1 MKPDSFYSV
10 LLRLYPPEFRR
21 RYGAAMTETF
31 RVCYQATKQTRLK
44 FWLFIVADTGCAV
57 AMQYVDVGHAALR
70 RPITRWVLACVLGA
84 MCCELA
90 GSALTWSFGYFY
102 HPYLEGLRFA
112 PWVYGSLLG
121 AGLGAMQRL
130 VLRGMSPVAWILVSA
145 ASAAIGLEFAI
156 VLAPTIGPVGY
167 GIVVGAMVAGGQW
180 FMLRGHIQGAAWFV
194 ATSAIVLA
202 AVSISGIAAMNQVL
216 AGLNPLPGTIGTG
229 PPTDGLA
236 LLMRGLSDPMNGTE
250 WAFAVA
256 TMAITGAVVA
266 AMTANHVSSRL
277 SRTP

>member
-1 MKPDSFYSV
+1 MKPGYFYAV
-10 LLRLYPPEFRR
+10 PLRLYPREFRR

-31 RVCYQATKQTRLK
+31 LECYQTTEQPRLK
-44 FWLFIVADTGCAV
+44 LWLFIVADTSRAV
-57 AMQYVDVGHAALR
+57 AIQYVDVWHAALR

-84 MCCELA
+84 MCCELT

-121 AGLGAMQRL
+121 AGLGAIQRL

-156 VLAPTIGPVGY
+156 GLAPTIGPVGY

-180 FMLRGHIQGAAWFV
+180 FMLRGHIQRAAWFV
-194 ATSAIVLA
+194 AMSATALA

-216 AGLNPLPGTIGTG
+216 AGVNPLTRSMGAETTP
-229 PPTDGLA
+229 DGLA
-236 LLMRGLSDPMNGTE
+236 LLLRGLSAPMNGTE

-266 AMTANHVSSRL
+266 AMTANHASSRL

>member
-1 MKPDSFYSV
+1 MTPEFFYSV
-10 LLRLYPPEFRR
+10 LLRLYPREFRR

-31 RVCYQATKQTRLK
+31 RECHRTTNQTRLE
-44 FWLFIVADTGCAV
+44 FWMFVVADTSRAV
-57 AMQYVDVGHAALR
+57 AMQYVDAGCAALG

-84 MCCELA
+84 MCCELT

-102 HPYLEGLRFA
+102 HPYLEGLRFV

-121 AGLGAMQRL
+121 AGLGAIQRL

-156 VLAPTIGPVGY
+156 GLAPVIGPVGF

-180 FMLRGHIQGAAWFV
+180 FLLRGHTQRAAWFV
-194 ATSAIVLA
+194 ATSATVLA
-202 AVSISGIAAMNQVL
+202 AVSISGIAAINRVL
-216 AGLNPLPGTIGTG
+216 AGVNPLPGTVGAE
-229 PPTDGLA
+229 PPQGLA
-236 LLMRGLSDPMNGTE
+236 LLMRGLSAPMDAAE

-256 TMAITGAVVA
+256 TMAITGAVIAVV
-266 AMTANHVSSRL
+266 TANHASSRL
-277 SRTP
+277 SRIP

>member
-1 MKPDSFYSV
+1 
-10 LLRLYPPEFRR
+10 
-21 RYGAAMTETF
+21 
-31 RVCYQATKQTRLK
+31 
-44 FWLFIVADTGCAV
+44 
-57 AMQYVDVGHAALR
+57 
-70 RPITRWVLACVLGA
+70 
-84 MCCELA
+84 MCCELT

-102 HPYLEGLRFA
+102 HPYLEGLRFV

-121 AGLGAMQRL
+121 AGLGAIQRL
-130 VLRGMSPVAWILVSA
+130 VLRGMSPLAWILVSA

-156 VLAPTIGPVGY
+156 GLAPAIGPVGY
-167 GIVVGAMVAGGQW
+167 GIVVGAMVAGVQW

-216 AGLNPLPGTIGTG
+216 AGLNPLPGPIGTG

-236 LLMRGLSDPMNGTE
+236 LLMRGLSAPMNGTE
-250 WAFAVA
+250 WAFAAA

-266 AMTANHVSSRL
+266 AMTANHASSRL

>member
-1 MKPDSFYSV
+1 MKSDSFYSV
-10 LLRLYPPEFRR
+10 LLRLYPREFRR

-31 RVCYQATKQTRLK
+31 RECYQTTNQTRLK
-44 FWLFIVADTGCAV
+44 FWLFIVADTSRAV
-57 AMQYVDVGHAALR
+57 ATQYVDIGQTALR

-84 MCCELA
+84 MCCELTA
-90 GSALTWSFGYFY
+90 SALTWSFGYFY
-102 HPYLEGLRFA
+102 HPYLEGLRIA
-112 PWVYGSLLG
+112 PWVYGFLLG
-121 AGLGAMQRL
+121 AGLGAIQRL

-145 ASAAIGLEFAI
+145 ASAAIGLDFAI

-180 FMLRGHIQGAAWFV
+180 FMLRGQIQGAAWFV

-216 AGLNPLPGTIGTG
+216 AGLNPLPVPLRVGTA
-229 PPTDGLA
+229 PDGLA
-236 LLMRGLSDPMNGTE
+236 LLMRGLSAPMNGAE

-277 SRTP
+277 SP